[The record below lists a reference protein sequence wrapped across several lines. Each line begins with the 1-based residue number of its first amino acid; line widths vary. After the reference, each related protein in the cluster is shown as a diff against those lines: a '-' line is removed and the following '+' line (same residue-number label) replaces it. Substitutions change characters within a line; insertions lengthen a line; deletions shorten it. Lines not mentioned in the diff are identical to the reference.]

1 MAERGTGAK
10 GAPRGRVTR
19 RTAAAAVI
27 SCGLFAWGCPLHAAA
42 DTALTAA
49 DWAGTWRG
57 TYACNQGATGLDL
70 TITPAEK
77 GGVTAIF
84 SFHAV
89 LFNPLVPSGEF
100 AMEGEL
106 GPEPGRLRLRA
117 GGWILQPP
125 DYVTVDLDGTF
136 DEASKEYRGT
146 VIGPG
151 CTSFRLQRG
160 TPI

>member
-1 MAERGTGAK
+1 MAERRPGA
-10 GAPRGRVTR
+10 ATIV
-19 RTAAAAVI
+19 AA
-27 SCGLFAWGCPLHAAA
+27 GLLAYVCPLGAVA

-57 TYACNQGATGLDL
+57 TYECNQGATGLDL
-70 TITPAEK
+70 TITPIEK

-106 GPEPGRLRLRA
+106 GPEPGRLHLRA
-117 GGWILQPP
+117 GTWIVQPP
-125 DYVTVDLDGTF
+125 DYVTVDLDGTY
-136 DEASKEYRGT
+136 DEISKEYRGT

-160 TPI
+160 IPI